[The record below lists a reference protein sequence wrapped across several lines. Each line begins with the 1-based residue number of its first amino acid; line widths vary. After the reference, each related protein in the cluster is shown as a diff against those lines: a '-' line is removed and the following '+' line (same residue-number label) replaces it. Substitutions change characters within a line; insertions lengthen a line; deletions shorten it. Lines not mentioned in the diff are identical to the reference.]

1 LSSQRRKLYLDL
13 SKVLPGVDSI
23 IESILVEQP
32 DFNNLKELKRQI
44 EKKTIQFINDLISL
58 LDE

>member
-1 LSSQRRKLYLDL
+1 MSHKDIGKYKL